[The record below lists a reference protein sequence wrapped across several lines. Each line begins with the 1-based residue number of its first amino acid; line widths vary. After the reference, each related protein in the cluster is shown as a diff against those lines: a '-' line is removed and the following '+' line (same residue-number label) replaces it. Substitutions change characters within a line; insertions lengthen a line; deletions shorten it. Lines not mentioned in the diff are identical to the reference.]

1 MHQLP
6 PLALYSVA
14 CEVYFGD
21 VIMLINSVSLLQ
33 KVKSGM
39 GSLDWNVSMVN
50 IHL

>member
-14 CEVYFGD
+14 CEAYFGD
-21 VIMLINSVSLLQ
+21 VVMLINSVSLLQ
-33 KVKSGM
+33 KGGL